1 MLGGLNYNDAWLLII
16 KDNAEATDNHQFTFY
31 TKTFLKKS
39 ALAARYLVEKAS
51 LLMIA
56 IKKDEVVINDL
67 KLRGYKIDITDDKK
81 YLDSINAGLRKVS
94 NYTTKIGLANSQMEE
109 IITMAENVK
118 RKSADDLIA
127 ELNAGLGWAVD
138 TNITLA
144 SFNAHVKIAAKKNR
158 ANGRD

>member
-1 MLGGLNYNDAWLLII
+1 
-16 KDNAEATDNHQFTFY
+16 
-31 TKTFLKKS
+31 
-39 ALAARYLVEKAS
+39 
-51 LLMIA
+51 MIA

-109 IITMAENVK
+109 IITMAESVK
-118 RKSADDLIA
+118 RKSADELIA

-138 TNITLA
+138 TNLTLA
-144 SFNAHVKIAAKKNR
+144 SFNAHVKIAAKKNKP
-158 ANGRD
+158 NGRD